1 MRIPHKAWIVVGDG
15 ERALF
20 MENRG
25 DPDHPDFHVLRTM
38 EHENPPTRDQGTD
51 QPGRYNDG
59 PNVHR
64 SAVEETD
71 WHQIEKDRFAHEI
84 AERLYKAAHRGD
96 YDSLVIVA
104 PPRVLGELR
113 STIHVEVADRIVG
126 TVDKTLTGHPI
137 DKIENLLTRD

>member
-1 MRIPHKAWIVVGDG
+1 MRIPYKAWIVVGDG

-25 DPDHPDFHVLRTM
+25 NPDHPDFHVLRTM
-38 EHENPPTRDQGTD
+38 SHENPPTSEQGTD
-51 QPGRYNDG
+51 RPGRYNDG
-59 PNVHR
+59 PNAHR

-84 AERLYKAAHRGD
+84 ADRLYKAAHRGD
-96 YDSLVIVA
+96 YDNLVIVA

-113 STIHVEVADRIVG
+113 SAIHEEVSDRLVG

-137 DKIENLLTRD
+137 AEIEDLLTRD